1 MRRKKWMKK
10 WMKKKQVTRGYKI
23 VMAND
28 LPSINTYAHIHAH
41 THVVIELKNRV
52 SAPAHPSRSGF
63 GRISDLV
70 ANSRA
75 LLSWINFIVVVA
87 TFVSWR

>member
-1 MRRKKWMKK
+1 
-10 WMKKKQVTRGYKI
+10 MKKKQVTRGCKI